1 MLRLTGYLT
10 ASEIDSV
17 TEMTKLRFKDTSEF
31 CTAEAV
37 ILHEQRML
45 EDDVINDLCM
55 QAYYTALGPL
65 PEDFKLET
73 PQLSYIPTAIINR
86 FAETCVVPI
95 RYHVASNTVI
105 VGVLPENYNKPVIV
119 QNYRVQKVR
128 VPIYYYVNTYIKYYG
143 NPDFLLPIPVVE
155 KLNLV
160 IQEAIQLGASDIT
173 MSSRENGAIIYYTRY
188 KRIIYS
194 NRQLEKSD
202 IPEIVSIL
210 STRAG
215 ATIDITSGSNDPR
228 YFGVEL
234 DMHHRG
240 RVLINGTYYGQ
251 CISIRVLSNDALDIT
266 PEDLHLSPN
275 TINFIRDVVL
285 SKEVGL
291 RVFIGETSSG
301 KNTTILSGL
310 RELVLQRQYK
320 IVSVEMPVEILVDG
334 IEQIQVGS
342 EEEFAEN
349 ADSLIRA
356 NPDIIYFTEITSL
369 TAQAIMRAANTSKA
383 VYTSLHANNIA
394 AVISRLMDITKMDA
408 NAIIDRIQSCVYQ
421 VLVRN
426 EEEDYVYPVNRCV
439 HFTQELKD
447 KLYGKELYEIQS
459 IIREVENEWKD

>member
-55 QAYYTALGPL
+55 KAYYTALGPL